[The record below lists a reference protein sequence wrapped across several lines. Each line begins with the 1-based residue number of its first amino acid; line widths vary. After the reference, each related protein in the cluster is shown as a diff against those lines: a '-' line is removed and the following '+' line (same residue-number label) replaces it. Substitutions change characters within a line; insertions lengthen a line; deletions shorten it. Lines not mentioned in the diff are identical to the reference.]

1 MLIAGTPE
9 FILFTFILMRISG
22 FILLNPVLGRRNL
35 PGTAKAGFI
44 LVVSL
49 ITFQIASGNIVDLD
63 IKSPIIYVLY
73 LIKEFLVGFVLGFTM
88 YLFDFAIT
96 FAGSVIDFQMGMTMS
111 TVYDAQNGT
120 QVALTGKILQI
131 YFLLLFFAVDGHLV
145 LMNLIVT
152 SAEIV
157 PYGQVALGPEVARGV
172 LDIFTECVSLAVKL
186 AFPIIAIEFIVEVAV
201 GILMKMIPQINLFIL
216 SIELR
221 IVFGLTVLLLFI
233 SPIGSYLE
241 GLIDNMLNTIPALL
255 ERATG

>member
-22 FILLNPVLGRRNL
+22 FILLNPVLGRRNF

-44 LVVSL
+44 LVISL
-49 ITFQIASGNIVDLD
+49 ITFQMMAGSGLELD
-63 IKSPIIYVLY
+63 ITSPIVYGVY
-73 LIKEFLVGFVLGFTM
+73 LIKEFLIGFALGFTM
-88 YLFDFAIT
+88 HLFDFAIT

-145 LMNLIVT
+145 LMDLIVT
-152 SAEIV
+152 SGDIV
-157 PYGQVALGPEVARGV
+157 PYGQIALGPEVARGI
-172 LDIFTECVSLAVKL
+172 LDIFTECVALAVKL

-221 IVFGLTVLLLFI
+221 IVFGIAVILLFI
-233 SPIGSYLE
+233 SPIGSYL
-241 GLIDNMLNTIPALL
+241 GDLIDNMLNTIPALL
-255 ERATG
+255 ERAVG